1 MNEAS
6 EAKQTKQQKKQM
18 KRKKGA
24 AWALGII
31 ACGVLGALLTAF
43 LAVNAFVRIHYSQF
57 YNTAEAQFPVPG
69 LDEGF
74 IPQDLD
80 YLDIADTWLFS
91 GYVGSGPSPIYVRA
105 SDGSVKHIYV
115 KMLDG
120 VPYDGHGSGI
130 TSDDTRVFLT
140 REGGMLVLNVADVL
154 AAADGDTVQ
163 VVTDRDLDFTPAFMN
178 IEDDMLYLGNF
189 FRPGNYETPENHR
202 IETPDGT
209 VNPAVMYAY
218 PLDADAPLGFADA
231 PERVYSI
238 TDQIQGMCE
247 SPSGEIVLSQSY
259 GLATSHLLAYDAE
272 ALLPVGTFVAD
283 EVDVPLYSL
292 NSTNFTRELTTPP
305 MSEGIEFHDDR
316 IWVSYESASS
326 KYFFGALYG
335 GGQVYALSL

>member
-1 MNEAS
+1 MTKPIGRRAMNA
-6 EAKQTKQQKKQM
+6 AKTKQ
-18 KRKKGA
+18 KKGA
-24 AWALGII
+24 AWVIGII
-31 ACGVLGALLTAF
+31 ACSVLGVLLVAF
-43 LAVNAFVRIHYSQF
+43 LAVNAFVRISYNQF
-57 YNTAEAQFPVPG
+57 YNSAEPQFPIPG

-80 YLDIADTWLFS
+80 YLDVADAWLFS
-91 GYVGSGPSPIYVRA
+91 GYAASGPSPIYVCA
-105 SDGSVKHIYV
+105 SDGSTKRIFV

-154 AAADGDTVQ
+154 AAADGDAVQ
-163 VVTDRDLDFTPAFMN
+163 VVTDRDLDFSPAFMN
-178 IEDDMLYLGNF
+178 IEDSTLYLGNF
-189 FRPGNYETPENHR
+189 FRPGNYETPESHR
-202 IETPDGT
+202 IEAPDGT

-218 PLDADAPLGFADA
+218 PLDANAPLGFAEA

-259 GLATSHLLAYDAE
+259 GLATSHLLAYDME
-272 ALLPVGTFVAD
+272 ALLPVETFVAD
-283 EVDVPLYSL
+283 GVEVPLYSL

-305 MSEGIEFHDDR
+305 MSEGIEFHDGR
-316 IWVSYESASS
+316 IWVSYESASD
-326 KYFFGALYG
+326 KYFFGKLYG
-335 GGQVYALSL
+335 AGQVYALTL